1 MQNISLNVRAPNK
14 ESPLKNFPRGARM
27 LKLVGAGLF
36 VVSIQPHERELQ
48 ASNDDH
54 AGPLML
60 EGEPAC
66 P

>member
-1 MQNISLNVRAPNK
+1 
-14 ESPLKNFPRGARM
+14 M
-27 LKLVGAGLF
+27 LKLVGADLF
-36 VVSIQPHERELQ
+36 VVSLQPHERELQ

-60 EGEPAC
+60 EGEPTC